1 MPIINKGGC
10 NLSFAGLKT
19 AVLKI
24 AKKIKTQKEKYDLA
38 ASFQF
43 TIEEI
48 IPSAG
53 QGIIAI
59 QCRKEDSKIQKLL
72 KKINHNKT
80 QTAAIAERQ
89 VLKSLEGD
97 CDTAVGVISKI
108 NNNKI
113 HVTAELFS
121 IDGKDRYFVKSFS
134 KIKNAKILG
143 NQIGEILKKKSKN
156 SYKN

>member
-1 MPIINKGGC
+1 MIRGNID
-10 NLSFAGLKT
+10 T
-19 AVLKI
+19 RI
-24 AKKIKTQKEKYDLA
+24 QKVKDGKYDAILLA
-38 ASFQF
+38 KAGVELLNLKKEVSQEF
-43 TIEEI
+43 TPDEI

-97 CDTAVGVISKI
+97 CDTAVGLSL
-108 NNNKI
+108 I
-113 HVTAELFS
+113 H
-121 IDGKDRYFVKSFS
+121 I
-134 KIKNAKILG
+134 
-143 NQIGEILKKKSKN
+143 
-156 SYKN
+156 